1 MVSENRVRHEN
12 AKTFLPSSC
21 VHVSSVLCVSNVC
34 WLSVLCMYVS
44 LSVCLAVYL
53 SVCLKL
59 CGASSACCMYRTC
72 ACVFAKHM
80 YVCVKCMR
88 VCGGSG
94 QTPLLR
100 REGVA
105 QKCISYFKV
114 FKIIFKLVVISASIV
129 RSYLSSPSEWN
140 QLFKI

>member
-1 MVSENRVRHEN
+1 MCVECVL
-12 AKTFLPSSC
+12 AKC
-21 VHVSSVLCVSNVC
+21 VVHVCEFVC
-34 WLSVLCMYVS
+34 LPGC
-44 LSVCLAVYL
+44 LSVCLSKIVW
-53 SVCLKL
+53 
-59 CGASSACCMYRTC
+59 
-72 ACVFAKHM
+72 
-80 YVCVKCMR
+80 CVKCMR